1 MTTPEENF
9 EPRLA
14 PAGDVPIEPRLKSRW
29 RPTAVTHGPLGF
41 AAWLRSRIRASELL
55 LVVVAIGVGA
65 GAGALAALVSDSARL
80 LQRLLYGIQAGQRL
94 SAIDHLTP
102 WRALALPAGGLVL
115 GLITW
120 AWTRRRSKSP
130 VDPVEANALHGGR
143 MSVRDSIFVG
153 VQSVISNG
161 FGASVGLE
169 AAYAQLGAGLG
180 SRVGQAL
187 NLRRSDLRAFVG
199 AGAGAGIAAAFGAP
213 LTGAFYAF
221 EIIIGSYTV
230 VNVAA
235 VVAAAI
241 AATWVSRALAIEPTV
256 LKTGVSDSLTA
267 AHYLLFS
274 GVGVVS
280 ALIGVTIMRLVA
292 LTEHRVARLPGP
304 RWVKPAIGGV
314 ILAALA
320 LADPHSLSAGH
331 GAMALEAAAAIPL
344 AVLAFLIIAKASA
357 SIVALGFGFRGG
369 LFFASLYLGALVGKF
384 LVLAADAV
392 GVHAGIDPT
401 ASAIVGMGAMAVAI
415 IGGPFTMT
423 FLVLE
428 TTGDFAMTAA
438 TLTASIVASL
448 LVRETFGYSFST
460 WRLHLRGET
469 IRSAHDVSWLRSL
482 TAVRMMRADA
492 MMIPADTPGEA
503 FRARFPLG
511 STRWVVGLDALGH
524 YAGLIR
530 VATAHAAQDP
540 ETPVGDVMINRGE
553 WLRPDMAIKEIMGV
567 FDRTESD
574 ELAVLN
580 DDREVLGVLS
590 EAYATRRYAEELEK
604 ARRDLVG
611 AD

>member
-1 MTTPEENF
+1 VTSPEESF
-9 EPRLA
+9 ETRLA
-14 PAGDVPIEPRLKSRW
+14 PATDAPLEPRLKSRW
-29 RPTAVTHGPLGF
+29 RPAAIMHGPLGF

-55 LVVVAIGVGA
+55 LVVVAVGVGA
-65 GAGALAALVSDSARL
+65 GAGALSALVSFSAHL
-80 LQRLLYGIQAGQRL
+80 LQSLLYGLAPGQRL
-94 SAIDHLTP
+94 SAIDHAAPL
-102 WRALALPAGGLVL
+102 RVIALPIGGLVL
-115 GLITW
+115 GLVTW
-120 AWTRRRSKSP
+120 AWARRRPKSP

-143 MSVRDSIFVG
+143 MSVRDSVFVG

-180 SRVGQAL
+180 SRIGQAL

-213 LTGAFYAF
+213 LAGAFYAF

-241 AATWVSRALAIEPTV
+241 AATWVSRALAIQPTV
-256 LKTGVSDSLTA
+256 LHTDVSDSLTA
-267 AHYLLFS
+267 MHYLLFG

-280 ALIGVTIMRLVA
+280 AVIGVAIMRLVA
-292 LTEHRVARLPGP
+292 FTESRVASLPGP
-304 RWVKPAIGGV
+304 RWTKPAIGGV
-314 ILAALA
+314 LLAGLA
-320 LADPHSLSAGH
+320 LIDSHSLSAGH
-331 GAMALEAAAAIPL
+331 GAMGLEAAAAIPL
-344 AVLAFLIIAKASA
+344 AVLAFLILAKACA

-384 LVLAADAV
+384 LVMAADAL
-392 GVHAGIDPT
+392 GIHAGIDPT

-428 TTGDFAMTAA
+428 TTGDFGMTAA
-438 TLTASIVASL
+438 TLTASIIASL

-469 IRSAHDVSWLRSL
+469 IRSANDVSWLRTL
-482 TAVRMMRADA
+482 TASRMMRADA
-492 MMIPADTPGEA
+492 QMVPVDTPGEI

-511 STRWVVGLDALGH
+511 SARWVVGLDALGH

-530 VATAHAAQDP
+530 VASAHAIPDAS
-540 ETPVGDVMINRGE
+540 EPVGSVMINRGE

-574 ELAVLN
+574 ELAVVN
-580 DDREVLGVLS
+580 EDHEVLGVLS

-611 AD
+611 SD

>member
-1 MTTPEENF
+1 MGPEETF
-9 EPRLA
+9 ETRLA
-14 PAGDVPIEPRLKSRW
+14 TDLEAPVEPRLKSRW
-29 RPTAVTHGPLGF
+29 RPAAITHGPLGL

-55 LVVVAIGVGA
+55 LVMLAVGVGA
-65 GAGALAALVSDSARL
+65 GAGALSATVSFLAHAV
-80 LQRLLYGIQAGQRL
+80 QTFLYGLAPGERL
-94 SAIDHLTP
+94 SAADHIAPL
-102 WRALALPAGGLVL
+102 RALALPVGGLFL
-115 GLITW
+115 GLVTW
-120 AWTRRRSKSP
+120 AWSTRRSKAA

-143 MSVRDSIFVG
+143 MSVRDSVFVG

-180 SRVGQAL
+180 SRIGQAL

-230 VNVAA
+230 VNIAA

-256 LKTGVSDSLTA
+256 LKSSVSDSLTA
-267 AHYLLFS
+267 VHYLLFG
-274 GVGVVS
+274 GVGVV
-280 ALIGVTIMRLVA
+280 AAAMGVAIMRLVA
-292 LTEHRVARLPGP
+292 FTEHRVARLPGP
-304 RWVKPAIGGV
+304 RWAKPALGGL

-320 LADPHSLSAGH
+320 VADPHTLSAGH
-331 GAMALEAAAAIPL
+331 GAMAAEAAAAIPL
-344 AVLAFLIIAKASA
+344 AILAVLILAKASA
-357 SIVALGFGFRGG
+357 SIIALGFGFRGG

-384 LVLAADAV
+384 LVLAAEAL

-401 ASAIVGMGAMAVAI
+401 ASALVGMGAMAVAI

-428 TTGDFAMTAA
+428 TTGDFGMTAA

-469 IRSAHDVSWLRSL
+469 IRSANDVSWLRTL
-482 TAVRMMRADA
+482 TAARMMRADA
-492 MMIPADTPGEA
+492 PVIPADTPGEQ

-511 STRWVVGLDALGH
+511 SARWVVGLDALGH

-530 VATAHAAQDP
+530 VATAHALPDP
-540 ETPVGDVMINRGE
+540 ATPAGEVMINRRE
-553 WLRPDMAIKEIMGV
+553 WLKPDMAIKEIMGV
-567 FDRTESD
+567 FDRTETD
-574 ELAVLN
+574 ELAVVN
-580 DDREVLGVLS
+580 DDHEVLGVLS